1 MDIFIVKK
9 IWSEKEKR
17 YLTFN
22 EMINS
27 NVVNYVDTK
36 QYFKAGLV
44 PIENSEQEILDL
56 VKEMN
61 ERIDGKWKESKSL
74 FSKDSSCYG
83 LTAKIGSKFL
93 MENKEMLL

>member
-1 MDIFIVKK
+1 
-9 IWSEKEKR
+9 
-17 YLTFN
+17 
-22 EMINS
+22 MINS

-61 ERIDGKWKESKSL
+61 ERIDGKWKESKEDKLLQEKFKSL